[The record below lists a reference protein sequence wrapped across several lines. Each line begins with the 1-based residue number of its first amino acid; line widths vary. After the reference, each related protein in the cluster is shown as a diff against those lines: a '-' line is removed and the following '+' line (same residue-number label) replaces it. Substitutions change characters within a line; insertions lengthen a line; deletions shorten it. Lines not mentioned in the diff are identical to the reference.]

1 MPEYI
6 AALCQRAGTELVPL
20 EKQRITAANDGE
32 AVKKAVRWQTNTVF
46 AISFDKETWL
56 QILRDGVSIYSK
68 ELGRF

>member
-6 AALCQRAGTELVPL
+6 AALCQIVGTELVPL
-20 EKQRITAANDGE
+20 EKQIITAANDGE
-32 AVKKAVRWQTNTVF
+32 AVKKAVQWQTNTVF

-68 ELGRF
+68 ELGRL